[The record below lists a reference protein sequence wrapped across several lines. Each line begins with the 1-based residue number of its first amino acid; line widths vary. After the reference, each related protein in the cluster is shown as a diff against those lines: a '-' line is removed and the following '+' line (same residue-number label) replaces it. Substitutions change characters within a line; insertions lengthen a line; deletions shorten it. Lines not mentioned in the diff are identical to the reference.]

1 MKICAHIVYGPYNHG
16 HKAFATVAE
25 AADYFER
32 EVAGV
37 DFGTGTS
44 EQVMDLYE
52 AESDC
57 PCNDHMNFHDYP
69 MQRFV
74 AAVDG
79 TPVAVAV

>member
-16 HKAFATVAE
+16 HETFPNVA
-25 AADYFER
+25 AAANYFEE

-44 EQVMDLYE
+44 EQVMDLNT
-52 AESDC
+52 AEDDC
-57 PCNDHMNFHDYP
+57 PCNKDMNFHDYP
-69 MQRFV
+69 ELRFV
-74 AAVDG
+74 AALDG